1 MQISDILLIVFG
13 IIILILL
20 PKVFKTLSFKNS
32 ISIDSFSNLKCKE
45 KPKLGILFYW
55 FGITP
60 SFPPGFYEKCFKE
73 LYKLDKS
80 SYPLGEEVYAF
91 AFEKFTGCS
100 PFQFRWW
107 GWVILTVTIILLIVF
122 NLDYSCDKIN
132 YLNQ

>member
-20 PKVFKTLSFKNS
+20 PKVFKTLSFKNP
-32 ISIDSFSNLKCKE
+32 ISVDNFSNLKCKE
-45 KPKLGILFYW
+45 KPELGILFYW

-60 SFPPGFYEKCFKE
+60 SFPPGFYNKCYNK
-73 LYKLDKS
+73 LYKLDKKNP
-80 SYPLGEEVYAF
+80 PLGEEVYAF

-107 GWVILTVTIILLIVF
+107 GWVILTATIILLIVF

-132 YLNQ
+132 CLNN